1 MFHDEESKTA
11 APRGGLSA
19 RDLDRFNERVL
30 PYLDAAHNL
39 ARYLLRDGQDAED
52 AVQDA
57 FVRAIRHFDGF
68 RGTDGRAWL
77 LTIVRNTCLTRL
89 RDRRMGA
96 GSVEFD
102 EEIHTGEDAP
112 PGPVAD
118 MERRAAARS
127 VREAL
132 DQLAVE
138 FREVLVLREL
148 EGLSYKEIA
157 QISGVPIGTVM
168 SRLARGRRQLQDA
181 LRPTVLK
188 ENG

>member
-1 MFHDEESKTA
+1 MTHE
-11 APRGGLSA
+11 
-19 RDLDRFNERVL
+19 RFQECVL

-39 ARYLLRDGQDAED
+39 ARYLLRDPQDAED

-57 FVRAIRHFDGF
+57 FLRAIRHFEGF

-77 LTIVRNTCLTRL
+77 LTIVRNTCFTRL
-89 RDRRMGA
+89 RDRRA
-96 GSVEFD
+96 GREIVEFD
-102 EEIHTGEDAP
+102 EDLHTAEDAS
-112 PGPVAD
+112 PGPEVEMA
-118 MERRAAARS
+118 RRATAES

-157 QISGVPIGTVM
+157 QVCDVPIGTVM
-168 SRLARGRRQLQDA
+168 SRLARGRKQL
-181 LRPTVLK
+181 LMTLETPK
-188 ENG
+188 PKGMG

>member
-1 MFHDEESKTA
+1 MFHDEESETA
-11 APRGGLSA
+11 APRGGLPA

-89 RDRRMGA
+89 RDRRVGE
-96 GSVEFD
+96 SVEFD
-102 EEIHTGEDAP
+102 EEIHTGEAASR
-112 PGPVAD
+112 GPEAD

-181 LRPTVLK
+181 LRPAVLK